1 MITQSNHNTI
11 LERVKILTQL
21 RELDNSPNIIADVSD
36 FLYKIKAFDE
46 YESMSM
52 PTDITIDIY
61 DNLVVFEWIGFD
73 PNGKD
78 INTLNISFSGDGSI
92 QLDATYPEMGIYIDS
107 IALQLNEDMANFV
120 TTHLENFKIPLKKKR
135 IK

>member
-1 MITQSNHNTI
+1 
-11 LERVKILTQL
+11 
-21 RELDNSPNIIADVSD
+21 
-36 FLYKIKAFDE
+36 
-46 YESMSM
+46 MSM

-92 QLDATYPEMGIYIDS
+92 QLDATYPEMDIHIDS

>member
-46 YESMSM
+46 YKTMSM

-61 DNLVVFEWIGFD
+61 DNLIVFEWIGFD